1 MKYETEN
8 RIINSRPIRKWSY
21 EYVHICRVR
30 IKSVDHWPLKKKDM
44 QLIIVKLID
53 FYYSNTLTPPPKGYQ
68 IMKE

>member
-8 RIINSRPIRKWSY
+8 RIINCRPI
-21 EYVHICRVR
+21 ICRVR